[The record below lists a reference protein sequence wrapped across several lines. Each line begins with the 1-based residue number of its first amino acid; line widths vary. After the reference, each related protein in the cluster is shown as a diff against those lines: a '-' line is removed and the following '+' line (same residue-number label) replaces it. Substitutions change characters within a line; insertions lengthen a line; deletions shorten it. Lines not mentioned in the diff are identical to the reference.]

1 MKTRVMMVIMFLGA
15 ATFTVLGFLFL
26 LRLHY
31 KFFGFS
37 FIVLGAVTFFIAE
50 RYRRKIAME
59 KPPNPPFEGGERENH
74 AHL

>member
-1 MKTRVMMVIMFLGA
+1 MKTRVMVIVMFLGA
-15 ATFTVLGFLFL
+15 ATFTVLGLLFL

-37 FIVLGAVTFFIAE
+37 FLVLGAVNFFIAE

-59 KPPNPPFEGGERENH
+59 KPPNPPLDGGESENH